1 MNTLR
6 VPDMSCEHCVK
17 RISDALSEAG
27 LDFRVDLATH
37 SVSLSGKDEQV
48 QRAITA
54 LEDIGYQA
62 TIA

>member
-1 MNTLR
+1 MNTLK

-37 SVSLSGKDEQV
+37 SVGLAGSDEQV
-48 QRAITA
+48 QRAIAA
-54 LEDIGYQA
+54 LDDIGYEA